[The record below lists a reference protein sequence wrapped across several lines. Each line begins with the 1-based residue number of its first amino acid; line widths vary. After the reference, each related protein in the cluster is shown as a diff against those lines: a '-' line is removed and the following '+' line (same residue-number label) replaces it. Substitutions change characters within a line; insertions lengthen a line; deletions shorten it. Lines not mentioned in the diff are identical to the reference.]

1 MNRKLIGAALI
12 LSLSLAACSASTPP
26 VVLPDPIVD
35 PVPQADFNFTL
46 TPAVVNVQANGTA
59 ALSATLQR
67 SGGFTSAVTLTLLNP
82 PTGISAAAVTVPA
95 GATTAKLDLK
105 ASSASVPG
113 EDTLTFAADAGSL
126 HKTVQVK
133 INVAAAPVPVGQAA
147 LTLVATPENLT
158 LKAGQPTSLTVKVT
172 RSNVTGPVTLHLS
185 NLPINVTAADV
196 VIPDGQDSAQ
206 MTLIQS
212 GKSPAGNSTIQL
224 QASSN
229 AVKTSLNI
237 PLTVESAESLPTA
250 PTVIAADAQVF
261 QGVGLKLNLKFSHEM
276 SADAVKAISVTPAID
291 SFQCVINDN
300 GSAQSN
306 VLCSGDPQ
314 FDTAYTLTV
323 STAAKD
329 SVGTPL
335 AQPYTFNFK
344 SPPQDAIP
352 DPLPQSLTLSSTPGS
367 LTVKAGSPASLTVKV
382 QRKNVSGPVKLHA
395 TNLPVNVTA
404 SDVVIPAGQDSAAM
418 TLTQT
423 GNSPAGTSPIQVQAT
438 SGNVSASLNVP
449 LTVENPA
456 PAAPIPQVIG
466 TLPNPAQ
473 QNVDPAGLGVMVK
486 FSEPM
491 QASAAQ
497 AISFFPVVAN
507 LKCNVVHDEFE
518 AVYCTGDFAG
528 NTLYNVTMS
537 TAAKTTSGVALAAPY
552 SFSFKTAPFV
562 IILPPFGDLVPPK
575 VTGFTPTNGALGVNH
590 APLSITV
597 NFNEAMNKVA
607 TQNAFELVV
616 PNVTDSKKSFG
627 WNAAGTVMTMTYNEV
642 LPYGTTIIWG
652 MSKAATD
659 LAGNSL
665 AQASSVGGTFRL
677 VRQNTMKLYSDVNSS
692 VFLQYE
698 PDTKQLTKNDPATH
712 LNWIGRYHSDYVDE
726 RYYQRA
732 FYQFPLVDLLNSVPK
747 FSSITKINTAVLN
760 VYSLSSQNTPE
771 LLGDLDAVNIA
782 TPFIFDSGKLW
793 DALPANSGQG
803 LKHIYQVPGPAIGY
817 HTLDITVP
825 FTYNLKNPGIS
836 SGMSQWRIQREF
848 DSFLSSQ
855 NFSNRTTEITYQ
867 GNKDVNKRPHILVTY
882 EYP

>member
-1 MNRKLIGAALI
+1 M
-12 LSLSLAACSASTPP
+12 
-26 VVLPDPIVD
+26 
-35 PVPQADFNFTL
+35 
-46 TPAVVNVQANGTA
+46 
-59 ALSATLQR
+59 
-67 SGGFTSAVTLTLLNP
+67 TLTLLNP
-82 PTGISAAAVTVPA
+82 PAGLSAAAVTVPA
-95 GATTAKLDLK
+95 GATTAKLNLQ

-133 INVAAAPVPVGQAA
+133 VKVSAAPVPMGQAA
-147 LTLVATPENLT
+147 LMLVATPESLK
-158 LKAGQPTSLTVKVT
+158 LKAGQPTTFAVKVT
-172 RSNVTGPVTLHLS
+172 RSNFTGPVKLHLS
-185 NLPINVTAADV
+185 NLPANVTSADV
-196 VIPDGQDSAQ
+196 VLDAGQDSTE
-206 MTLIQS
+206 MTLTQT
-212 GKSPAGNSTIQL
+212 GKTPAGSTTVQL
-224 QASSN
+224 QATSGT
-229 AVKTSLNI
+229 VKSSLNL

-291 SFQCVINDN
+291 SFQCVIN
-300 GSAQSN
+300 GSAQSD

-344 SPPQDAIP
+344 SPQKDAIP

-382 QRKNVSGPVKLHA
+382 TRKNVSGPVKLHA
-395 TNLPVNVTA
+395 VNLPANVTA
-404 SDVVIPAGQDSAAM
+404 PDVTIPDGQDSAAM

-438 SGNVSASLNVP
+438 SGNVSASLNLP

-473 QNVDPAGLGVMVK
+473 QKVDPAGLGVMVK

-507 LKCNVVHDEFE
+507 LKCNVVHNEFE

-552 SFSFKTAPFV
+552 YFSFKTAPFV
-562 IILPPFGDLVPPK
+562 IIVPPFGDLVPPK

-597 NFNEAMNKVA
+597 NFNEAMDKAA
-607 TQNAFELVV
+607 TQKAFELVV
-616 PNVTDSKKSFG
+616 PNVTDSKKSFA

-652 MSKAATD
+652 MNNIATD
-659 LAGNSL
+659 LAGNPL

-677 VRQNTMKLYSDVNSS
+677 MRQDTMKLYSEKNLSFAMRYNVE
-692 VFLQYE
+692 QKEIE
-698 PDTKQLTKNDPATH
+698 PNDSTGSDYR
-712 LNWIGRYHSDYVDE
+712 IGRFSENFDGSGD
-726 RYYQRA
+726 RYYERAFFQFNMSVLPDYTKIAKINSAVLNIYTVERA
-732 FYQFPLVDLLNSVPK
+732 FYKDNS
-747 FSSITKINTAVLN
+747 
-760 VYSLSSQNTPE
+760 PE
-771 LLGDLDAVNIA
+771 LLGDLDAVNIS
-782 TPFIFDSGKLW
+782 TPLIGQGVQLW
-793 DALPANSGQG
+793 NAPIANSGQT
-803 LKHIYQVPGPAIGY
+803 LRHIYQSPGPSIGY
-817 HTLDITVP
+817 HSLDITVP
-825 FTYNLKNPGIS
+825 FTHNFKNPGLS
-836 SGMSQWRIQREF
+836 AFMSQWRIQREF
-848 DSFLSSQ
+848 DNYLSSQ
-855 NFSNRTTEITYQ
+855 DFKFRVTTIGSQEESDI
-867 GNKDVNKRPHILVTY
+867 NKRPYIQVTY
-882 EYP
+882 EHP